1 MFAPSRDQVRQF
13 FRDAWKKHRERL
25 PVVGLE
31 ATAIDI
37 ILRHPEYR
45 ALLESDTAIAE
56 EYTPERGETNPFL
69 HLSLHL
75 AIAEQLS
82 IDQPHGIRAAYE
94 AIAARR
100 DAHAAEHVLLDA
112 LGTVIFEAQSAGRP
126 LDPEAYVEAVR
137 RAGSALPGE
146 RP

>member
-1 MFAPSRDQVRQF
+1 MFNPSRDQVRQF
-13 FRDAWKKHRERL
+13 FRDAWKKHLDRL

-37 ILRHPEYR
+37 VQSHPEYQ
-45 ALLESDTAIAE
+45 ALLESATALNE
-56 EYTPERGETNPFL
+56 EYSPERGETNPFL

-82 IDQPHGIRAAYE
+82 IDQPPGIRAAFE
-94 AIAARR
+94 KIASRR
-100 DAHAAEHVLLDA
+100 DPHAALHVLLDA
-112 LGTVIFEAQSAGRP
+112 LGTVIFEAQAQGKP

-137 RAGSALPGE
+137 RAGSAL
-146 RP
+146 

>member
-1 MFAPSRDQVRQF
+1 MFNPSREQVRQF
-13 FRDAWKKHRERL
+13 FRDAWKKHQDRL

-37 ILRHPEYR
+37 ILRHPEYHE
-45 ALLESDTAIAE
+45 LLGDAAAIHE

-82 IDQPHGIRAAYE
+82 IDQPHGIRSAFE
-94 AIAARR
+94 ALAARR
-100 DAHAAEHVLLDA
+100 DPHAAEHVLLDV
-112 LGTVIFEAQSAGRP
+112 LGKAIFDAQTAGKP
-126 LDPEAYVEAVR
+126 LDPEAYVDAVR
-137 RAGSALPGE
+137 RAASKS
-146 RP
+146 